1 MSLKS
6 ILLLSIPLILLV
18 CLGAELAVESIQQ
31 HRSTKS
37 IMTNND
43 EAKVPDDVIVIGVA
57 GGSGAGKVRA
67 QHLHFVLLTPSTV
80 RTVLDVF
87 PSPCMLV

>member
-1 MSLKS
+1 
-6 ILLLSIPLILLV
+6 
-18 CLGAELAVESIQQ
+18 
-31 HRSTKS
+31 
-37 IMTNND
+37 MTNND